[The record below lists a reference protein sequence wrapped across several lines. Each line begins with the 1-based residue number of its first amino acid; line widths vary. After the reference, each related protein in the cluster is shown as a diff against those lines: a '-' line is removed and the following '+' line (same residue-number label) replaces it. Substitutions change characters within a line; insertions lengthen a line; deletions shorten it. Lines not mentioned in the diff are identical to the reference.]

1 MNANT
6 SNHSHAKRAS
16 HAHFSA
22 AGHGAASIYDT
33 ATHQPAFAINQ
44 STAHEDLFSQF
55 WTPGLLD
62 RLQAPLTRYRE

>member
-1 MNANT
+1 MN
-6 SNHSHAKRAS
+6 SNSSHSKRAS
-16 HAHFSA
+16 HTHFSA
-22 AGHGAASIYDT
+22 TGHAAAHSVYDA

-44 STAHEDLFSQF
+44 STATEDLFSQF